1 MAIELRGLCKTFR
14 RESSSSGQ
22 DGGDFSLY
30 IDLRIEENETLILAG
45 PSGCGKTTALHL
57 AAGLLR
63 PDGGSILV
71 NDRDITSL
79 PAWKRNVSVVF
90 QDLGLFPHLNVAGN
104 VAYGLF
110 IRGLKKKE
118 RAERVR
124 EALRQAHLS
133 GYEKRRIHELSGGER
148 QRTAI
153 ARALASSPQLL
164 LLDEPFSS
172 LDAPLRKAMR
182 EEFLEIR
189 SSSSIPCIFVTH
201 DREEAAF
208 LGDRIA
214 LMKEGR
220 IVESGKT
227 EELFLSPRTSFCA
240 EFLDAGIVL
249 ASGDDKTVFIP
260 HDAVRIAGEGESREE
275 MFQVSGILKK
285 TVFEG
290 RHKRFDMELS
300 DGRLVSVKVPL
311 REKTPETG
319 QAITLQTERKELR
332 LIGQAD

>member
-1 MAIELRGLCKTFR
+1 MAIELRGLSKTFR
-14 RESSSSGQ
+14 GETSRPGQ
-22 DGGDFSLY
+22 GGGDFSLY
-30 IDLRIEENETLILAG
+30 IDLRVEENETLILAG

-71 NDRDITSL
+71 DGRDITSL
-79 PAWKRNVSVVF
+79 PAWKRDVSMVF

-104 VAYGLF
+104 VGYGLF
-110 IRGLKKKE
+110 IRGVKKKE

-124 EALRQAHLS
+124 EALRQARLS

-153 ARALASSPQLL
+153 ARALASSPRLL

-208 LGDRIA
+208 LGDRVA
-214 LMKEGR
+214 LMKDGG
-220 IVESGKT
+220 IVECGKT
-227 EELFLSPRTSFCA
+227 EELFLSPRTRFSA
-240 EFLDAGIVL
+240 EFFDAGIVL
-249 ASGDDKTVFIP
+249 GSGNETVFIP
-260 HDAVRIAGEGESREE
+260 HEALRIAGEGEGGEE
-275 MFQVSGILKK
+275 MFRVSGILKK

-290 RHKRFDMELS
+290 GHKRLDAELS

-311 REKTPETG
+311 KEKTPEAG
-319 QAITLQTERKELR
+319 QAIVLRAEREELR
-332 LIGQAD
+332 RLDRDL